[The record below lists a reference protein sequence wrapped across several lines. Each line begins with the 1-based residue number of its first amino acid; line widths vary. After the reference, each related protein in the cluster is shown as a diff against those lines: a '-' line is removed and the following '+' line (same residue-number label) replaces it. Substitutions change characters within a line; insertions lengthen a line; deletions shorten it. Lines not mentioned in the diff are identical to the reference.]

1 MFPVEVTDDEILP
14 GACHVRCL
22 HDLGVARLWAEAV
35 EDYYHLRW
43 PQWRTGRSAGVR
55 WRLHSSHPAR
65 RFHLWRA
72 DGRLSSFPYAALTAT
87 ALTPTALT
95 ATVPAATA
103 LTAAALHSTARD
115 SAALT
120 ATVPAIELTTEVAEV
135 GTGYAAALLTAMGTA
150 ESGTPV
156 PLAEVTAALGLA
168 DRYPAVEGVLARR
181 LRARRPDAP
190 DILIARYRLVLDAAV
205 LRAARALIRDAM

>member
-1 MFPVEVTDDEILP
+1 MFAVEVTDDEILP
-14 GACHVRCL
+14 GTCHVRCL

-55 WRLHSSHPAR
+55 WRLHSSHHAR

-72 DGRLSSFPYAALTAT
+72 DGRLSSFPYAALTA
-87 ALTPTALT
+87 
-95 ATVPAATA
+95 
-103 LTAAALHSTARD
+103 AALNSSSLNSSSLNSSALS
-115 SAALT
+115 SAALSS
-120 ATVPAIELTTEVAEV
+120 AALNPAAPAIELTTEVAEV
-135 GTGYAAALLTAMGTA
+135 GTGYAAVLLNAMGTSD
-150 ESGTPV
+150 SGIPV
-156 PLAEVTAALGLA
+156 PLPEVIGALGLT

-181 LRARRPDAP
+181 LRGRRPDVP